1 MLTWHSGAVS
11 YLPNTQW
18 RKLCLAVGFVTLA
31 AACTQ
36 DASPLA
42 ADAPTTVTSRAD
54 RSETDASPSS
64 TAPIQSSTST
74 VVVPTT
80 ATVAPTTTTTVEQRP
95 FGSPSPEWLGTR
107 LLPLRPSD
115 GLGVATPTP
124 AELVDRELWTV
135 DVLEAPASNEFV
147 SSLTTPPPNEVL
159 VRSTW
164 RQECPVG
171 IDELTYGQVS
181 FYGFDGLFHT
191 GEFLVHRDFGEGI
204 VDIFQTLHEVRFPI
218 EEMRVTTQADVDAP
232 RTGDDNNTSSF
243 VCRNAVGS
251 SRWSRHAHGG
261 AIDINP
267 FHNPFVRGDLV
278 LPELASAYIDRTN
291 QRPGMVT
298 PLVVSLFKDL
308 GWGWGGDWSSAKDW
322 QHFSASGT

>member
-204 VDIFQTLHEVRFPI
+204 VDTFRRCTRSVSRSRRCGSRPKPMWTPPEPATTTTRRASCVAMRSGRRAGRATPTAERSTSTPSTILLSAVTSCFPSSHRPTSTVRTNDP
-218 EEMRVTTQADVDAP
+218 E
-232 RTGDDNNTSSF
+232 
-243 VCRNAVGS
+243 
-251 SRWSRHAHGG
+251 WSR
-261 AIDINP
+261 
-267 FHNPFVRGDLV
+267 L
-278 LPELASAYIDRTN
+278 
-291 QRPGMVT
+291 
-298 PLVVSLFKDL
+298 
-308 GWGWGGDWSSAKDW
+308 WWSRYSKTWVGVGVATGP
-322 QHFSASGT
+322 Q